1 MKKLLYTN
9 SLTGVLQLLITSVLT
24 FFTIQIFIKR
34 LGTEIYGV
42 FSLVSVIG
50 NLNIFTNLGLNLG
63 LIKFLS
69 EQGKSK
75 ESDYDIFVVI
85 VILIVVL
92 IPANI
97 LFIFLSDFVLNNI
110 LRIPEH
116 LMEQAKWLY
125 IFLIISNFIVLFG
138 QSFNAVL
145 DSQQKIYITNL
156 LQSVYS
162 IFYWGLILVVLLMG
176 LSLPEIGKM
185 ILLTSIVWFL
195 LIFIFYYRIWGKLE
209 LSGLKANFVRVTKK
223 QIKYGVKIYLSGLV
237 NFFYEPVTKILISN
251 FLNVS
256 SVSFFDIALKVR
268 TILWSLISKI
278 LYPLLPLIAQLT
290 DTGKIRNIVHD
301 IEQKMYF
308 IIIPVIAIILLC
320 SKPFINIWLGTDVEI
335 IALSVSSVVS
345 FYLIGITVMPNYHY
359 LMTKKVTKTII
370 LQFSNAIFNTLIFLL
385 TYKILGYYSVL
396 LSFNAAIMSSFV
408 LSLYYQ
414 KKYLNSLIFDSFLQ
428 LLKVI
433 VLLGLCI
440 LIGLPFLFLLDSDL
454 LKLIVIPFVILIS
467 SVMLYRY
474 LNLFKSEDIFKYA
487 GYNSFVSKILLKI
500 LIRNI

>member
-1 MKKLLYTN
+1 
-9 SLTGVLQLLITSVLT
+9 
-24 FFTIQIFIKR
+24 
-34 LGTEIYGV
+34 
-42 FSLVSVIG
+42 
-50 NLNIFTNLGLNLG
+50 
-63 LIKFLS
+63 
-69 EQGKSK
+69 
-75 ESDYDIFVVI
+75 
-85 VILIVVL
+85 
-92 IPANI
+92 
-97 LFIFLSDFVLNNI
+97 
-110 LRIPEH
+110 
-116 LMEQAKWLY
+116 
-125 IFLIISNFIVLFG
+125 
-138 QSFNAVL
+138 
-145 DSQQKIYITNL
+145 
-156 LQSVYS
+156 
-162 IFYWGLILVVLLMG
+162 
-176 LSLPEIGKM
+176 
-185 ILLTSIVWFL
+185 

-370 LQFSNAIFNTLIFLL
+370 LQFSNVIFNTLIFLL

-454 LKLIVIPFVILIS
+454 LKLIVIPFFILIS